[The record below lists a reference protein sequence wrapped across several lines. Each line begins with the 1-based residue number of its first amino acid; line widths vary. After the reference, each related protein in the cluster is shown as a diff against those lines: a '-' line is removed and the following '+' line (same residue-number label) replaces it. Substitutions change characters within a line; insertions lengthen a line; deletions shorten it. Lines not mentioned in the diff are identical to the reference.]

1 MPHYE
6 DWVNS
11 YIHYLLVIY
20 EQIVP
25 THCVKNDM
33 TNISFDKFCKFI
45 YDHSSGY
52 ITQYT

>member
-11 YIHYLLVIY
+11 YIRYLLVIY
-20 EQIVP
+20 EQIIP
-25 THCVKNDM
+25 SHCNSVT